1 MRVFI
6 GIELP
11 EVWRNAVKAGQSAM
25 VELDPGWSKEKWV
38 PAENLH
44 MTLKFMGDMDAEA
57 AESLAGDLR
66 SGFVGHDPFEL
77 PAKDLMWPLGG
88 MKKATMLWTTFAD
101 PDGSCEQL
109 VSAVED
115 VAADYGVVPGSR
127 MFNPHVTLVRT
138 RAPRT
143 VPKRDDAVEAM
154 RAVLGDD
161 ESMSVAGVT
170 VFESTLTKHRAF
182 YRSIGSAPLG

>member
-11 EVWRNAVKAGQSAM
+11 EVWRNAVEAGRSTM
-25 VELDPGWSKEKWV
+25 LELDPGWSKEKWV

-44 MTLKFMGDMDAEA
+44 MTLKFMGDVDAEA
-57 AESLAGDLR
+57 ALSLAADLQ
-66 SGFVGHDPFEL
+66 SGLAGHDPFEL
-77 PAKDLMWPLGG
+77 PVKDLMWPLGG
-88 MKKATMLWTTFAD
+88 LRKATMLWTTFAD
-101 PDGSCEQL
+101 PDGACERL

-115 VAADYGVVPGSR
+115 VAADYGVVPDSR
-127 MFNPHVTLVRT
+127 VFNPHVTLVRT

-143 VPKRDDAVEAM
+143 VPKRDDAVGAM
-154 RAVLGDD
+154 RAILGDI